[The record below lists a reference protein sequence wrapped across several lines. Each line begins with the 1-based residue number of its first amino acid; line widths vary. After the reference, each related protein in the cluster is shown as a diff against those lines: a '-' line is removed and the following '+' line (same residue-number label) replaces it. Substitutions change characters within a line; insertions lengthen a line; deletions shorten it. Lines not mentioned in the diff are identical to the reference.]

1 MNEIDFDGKTALVI
15 GGSSGIGNGIAR
27 QFRDHGADVYV
38 AGTRPSADDYDK
50 SEGSDLEGL
59 QYFQLNAADQDAL
72 DALAPPFEA
81 LDVLVAC
88 QGIVIYRQGEF
99 QMDGFRHVMDVNLNS
114 IMASCLK
121 FHDMLTQSNGSIIIL
136 GSGASFK
143 AVKGNPA
150 YSASKGGLKTLTM
163 TLGEARARD
172 GIRVNGI
179 APGFVATKMTKV
191 TRDNQDRYEGTLGTI
206 PMRRWAQ
213 PEEMGSVAIFLAS
226 PLASYVTGQMIWVDG
241 GMGLS

>member
-1 MNEIDFDGKTALVI
+1 MNEVDFSGKTALVI

-27 QFRDHGADVYV
+27 QFRDHGAHVYV
-38 AGTRPSADDYDK
+38 AGTRSSANDYDPA
-50 SEGSDLEGL
+50 EGSDLEGL
-59 QYFQLNAADQDAL
+59 DYFQLNAADQAAL
-72 DALAPPFEA
+72 DALAPPFKT

-88 QGIVIYRQGEF
+88 QGIVIYRQGEY

-121 FHDMLTQSNGSIIIL
+121 FQSMLAETNGSIIIL

-143 AVKGNPA
+143 AVRGNPA

-163 TLGEARARD
+163 TLGEAWARD

-179 APGFVATKMTKV
+179 APGFVDTKMTKV
-191 TRDNQDRYEGTLGTI
+191 TRDNPERYEGTLSNI

-213 PEEMGSVAIFLAS
+213 PEEMGSVALFLAS

>member
-1 MNEIDFDGKTALVI
+1 MNEVDFSGKTVLVI

-38 AGTRPSADDYDK
+38 AGTRSSAEDYDAA
-50 SEGSDLEGL
+50 EGSDLEGL
-59 QYFQLNAADQDAL
+59 EYFKLDAADQEAL
-72 DALAPPFEA
+72 DALDPPFDR

-99 QMDGFRHVMDVNLNS
+99 EMDGFRHVMDVNLNS
-114 IMASCLK
+114 IMASCVK
-121 FHDMLTQSNGSIIIL
+121 FHDMLAATNGSIIIL

-163 TLGEARARD
+163 TLGEAWARD

-179 APGFVATKMTKV
+179 APGFVDTKMTKV
-191 TRDNQDRYEGTLGTI
+191 TRDNPERYEGTLSRI
-206 PMRRWAQ
+206 PMRRWAA
-213 PEEMGSVAIFLAS
+213 PEEMGSVALFLAS
-226 PLASYVTGQMIWVDG
+226 PLASYVTGQMVWVDG

>member
-1 MNEIDFDGKTALVI
+1 MNEVDFGGKTILVI

-27 QFRDHGADVYV
+27 QFRDHGADVYA
-38 AGTRPSADDYDK
+38 AGTRPSANDYDP
-50 SEGSDLEGL
+50 SEGCDLEGL
-59 QYFQLNAADQDAL
+59 NYFQLNAADQDAL
-72 DALAPPFEA
+72 EALDPPFKT

-88 QGIVIYRQGEF
+88 QGIVIYRQGEY

-121 FHDMLTQSNGSIIIL
+121 FHDMLTETNGSIIIL

-143 AVKGNPA
+143 AVRGNPA

-163 TLGEARARD
+163 TLGEAWARD

-179 APGFVATKMTKV
+179 APGYVDTKMTKV
-191 TRDNQDRYEGTLGTI
+191 TRDNPERYEGTLSGI

-213 PEEMGSVAIFLAS
+213 PEEMGSVALFLAS

>member
-1 MNEIDFDGKTALVI
+1 MNEIDFGGKTVLVI

-27 QFRDHGADVYV
+27 QFRDHGADVFA
-38 AGTRPSADDYDK
+38 AGTKPSANDYDPA
-50 SEGSDLEGL
+50 EGCDLEGL
-59 QYFQLNAADQDAL
+59 NYFQLNAADQDAL
-72 DALAPPFEA
+72 EALDPPFKT

-88 QGIVIYRQGEF
+88 QGIVIYRQGEY
-99 QMDGFRHVMDVNLNS
+99 QMEGFRHVMDVNLNS

-121 FHDMLTQSNGSIIIL
+121 FHDMLAETGGSIIIL

-143 AVKGNPA
+143 AVRGNPA

-163 TLGEARARD
+163 TLGEAWARD

-179 APGFVATKMTKV
+179 APGFVDTKMTKV
-191 TRDNQDRYEGTLGTI
+191 TRDNPERYEGTLGGI

-213 PEEMGSVAIFLAS
+213 PEEMGSVALFLAS